1 MASTSLRD
9 TPVIDVSP
17 AELEDDPY
25 PFLARLRTQAP
36 VAFVPSLG
44 VWLLTRFEDV
54 KRAHNDVERFQT
66 YGPPALSACF
76 GEHHILNV
84 DGDHHGR
91 YRRGLDA
98 SLAPREVSEHFM
110 SMIEAVVETQLHG
123 IAGREEGD
131 LLAEYFEPISVV
143 ALACVLG
150 IPEIDADELRHW
162 FHGLIAGGSNVSE
175 DPKVAAYAA
184 GVSADIDRRLAPV
197 FEQKNRQPDG
207 SLISH
212 LLGSAVGSTLS
223 ERVADITPTLKL
235 LISGGLQEPGHTG
248 AIVTAALLSDAALRE
263 RFAAQPSALARTAI
277 EEGIRWVAPIQQ
289 NTRRTR
295 REVTLHSVTI
305 PPGVDVGLS
314 IASAN
319 RDEHVF
325 GPDADRYDIN
335 RSGRAHIGF
344 GFGTHFCPGN
354 FFGRAVARIAVQR
367 LFERL
372 PDIRLMSLPRFR
384 GYVFRAPVAL
394 ECRWTPSPDDGLVE
408 KQAAV

>member
-1 MASTSLRD
+1 MATASLRD

-17 AELEDDPY
+17 TELENDPY
-25 PFLARLRTQAP
+25 PFLARLRAQTP

-54 KRAHNDVERFQT
+54 KRAHNDVERFRT

-98 SLAPREVSEHFM
+98 SLAPRKVSEHFM
-110 SMIEAVVETQLHG
+110 SVIEAVVETQLRG
-123 IAGREEGD
+123 IAAGDQGD
-131 LLAEYFEPISVV
+131 LLARYFEPISVL

-150 IPEIDADELRHW
+150 VPDIEADELRRW
-162 FHGLIAGGSNVSE
+162 FHGLIAGGSNVSD

-184 GVSADIDRRLAPV
+184 AVSADIDRRLAPV
-197 FEQKNRQPDG
+197 FERKNGQPDG

-212 LLGSAVGSTLS
+212 LLGNAVGGTLA

-248 AIVTAALLSDAALRE
+248 AIVTAALLSDEALRK
-263 RFAAQPSALARTAI
+263 RFATEPGALVRAAI

-289 NTRRTR
+289 NTRRTSR
-295 REVTLHSVTI
+295 KVTLHNVTI

-319 RDEHVF
+319 RDQHAF
-325 GPDADRYDIN
+325 GPDADRYDID

-372 PDIRLMSLPRFR
+372 PDIRLMSPPRFR

-394 ECRWTPSPDDGLVE
+394 ECRWTPCPDKELVE
-408 KQAAV
+408 A